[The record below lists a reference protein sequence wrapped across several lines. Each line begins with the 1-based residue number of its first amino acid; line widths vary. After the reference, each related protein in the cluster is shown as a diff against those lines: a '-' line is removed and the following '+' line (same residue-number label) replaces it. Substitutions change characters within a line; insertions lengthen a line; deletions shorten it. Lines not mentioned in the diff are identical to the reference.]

1 MSKFTPGPW
10 EAFVSADV
18 ASVVKNKQGLGIA
31 RVVDDYDAYLIAA
44 APAMYE
50 SLSEVVAMFIDSQ
63 RYANPEAVVASELRI
78 LLPKMQAALRV
89 ADGGE

>member
-1 MSKFTPGPW
+1 MSKFTSGPW

-31 RVVDDYDAYLIAA
+31 RVIDDYDAYLIAA

-50 SLSEVVAMFIDSQ
+50 
-63 RYANPEAVVASELRI
+63 
-78 LLPKMQAALRV
+78 ALRAIEGLCHNDESKQRIGIIADEALRA
-89 ADGGE
+89 ADGGK